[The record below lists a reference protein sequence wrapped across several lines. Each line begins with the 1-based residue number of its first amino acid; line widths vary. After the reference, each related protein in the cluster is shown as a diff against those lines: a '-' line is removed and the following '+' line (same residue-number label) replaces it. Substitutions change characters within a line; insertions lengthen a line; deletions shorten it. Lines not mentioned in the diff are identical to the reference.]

1 MKKILS
7 IIFSSIFLMTS
18 AANAGGMIGVK
29 AGVGELDGD
38 RTEDGKFG
46 TASGSVSS
54 EYAAIFAEFEV
65 TDMFS
70 VGAELIPMDAIIDT
84 KSATS
89 ADSHAKISDHKTI
102 YVLASIGDMFYA
114 KAGYSHADAS
124 VTANYA
130 NTAVTDA
137 PDDISGPM
145 VGIGAQIE
153 SPIPFLDVV
162 RLEATYADY
171 GKMTIDSTSTGSGES
186 DADTRSGEAEQITF
200 TIGIA
205 KSF

>member
-1 MKKILS
+1 
-7 IIFSSIFLMTS
+7 MTS

-65 TDMFS
+65 NDMFS

-84 KSATS
+84 KATS
-89 ADSHAKISDHKTI
+89 NVDSHAKISDHKTI

-114 KAGYSHADAS
+114 KAGYSQADAK
-124 VTANYA
+124 VEAKYD
-130 NTAVTDA
+130 NTTIDDA
-137 PDDISGPM
+137 PDSLSGPM
-145 VGIGAQIE
+145 VGIGAQLE

-162 RLEATYADY
+162 RIEATYTDY
-171 GKMTIDSTSTGSGES
+171 GSMSITTTNLNGTT
-186 DADTRSGEAEQITF
+186 DTDTKKGEATQTTL
-200 TIGIA
+200 TIGLA

>member
-7 IIFSSIFLMTS
+7 IIFSSIFLMTT

-65 TDMFS
+65 TDMIS
-70 VGAELIPMDAIIDT
+70 IGAELIPMDAIIDT
-84 KSATS
+84 KAATS

-114 KAGYSHADAS
+114 KAGYSHADTK
-124 VTANYA
+124 VTANYV

-145 VGIGAQIE
+145 IGIGAQLE

-162 RLEATYADY
+162 RVEATYTDY
-171 GKMTIDSTSTGSGES
+171 GSMSITTTNTNGTT
-186 DADTRSGEAEQITF
+186 DTDTKKGEATQTTL
-200 TIGIA
+200 TIGLA

>member
-18 AANAGGMIGVK
+18 AAYAGGMIGFK
-29 AGVGELDGD
+29 AGVGEVDGD

-70 VGAELIPMDAIIDT
+70 VGAEMIPMDAVIDT
-84 KSATS
+84 KTNTS
-89 ADSHAKISDHKTI
+89 ADSHAKIKDHKTI

-114 KAGYSHADAS
+114 KAGYSHADVS
-124 VTANYA
+124 VVANYV
-130 NTAVTDA
+130 NTTIDDA
-137 PDDISGPM
+137 PDALSGPM
-145 VGIGAQIE
+145 IGLGAQFE

-162 RLEATYADY
+162 RLEATYTDY
-171 GKMTIDSTSTGSGES
+171 GSMSITTSNTNGTK
-186 DADTRSGEAEQITF
+186 DTDTKKGEATQTTF
-200 TIGIA
+200 TIGLA
-205 KSF
+205 KSN

>member
-7 IIFSSIFLMTS
+7 IIFSSIFLITT

-29 AGVGELDGD
+29 AGVGEIDGE

-46 TASGSVSS
+46 TATGSVSS

-65 TDMFS
+65 SDMFS

-84 KSATS
+84 KAGTA

-102 YVLASIGDMFYA
+102 YVLASFGDMFYA
-114 KAGYSHADAS
+114 KAGYSHADAT
-124 VTANYA
+124 VTANYV
-130 NTAVTDA
+130 NTNVTDA
-137 PDDISGPM
+137 PDSISGPM
-145 VGIGAQIE
+145 IGIGAQIE
-153 SPIPFLDVV
+153 SPIPFLDVLRV
-162 RLEATYADY
+162 EATYTDY
-171 GKMTIDSTSTGSGES
+171 GSMSITTTNLNGTT
-186 DADTRSGEAEQITF
+186 DTDTKKGEATQTTL
-200 TIGIA
+200 TIGLA

>member
-29 AGVGELDGD
+29 AGVGELDGE

-46 TASGSVSS
+46 TATGSVSS
-54 EYAAIFAEFEV
+54 EYAAVFAEFEV

-84 KSATS
+84 KATS
-89 ADSHAKISDHKTI
+89 NVDSHAKISDHTTI

-114 KAGYSHADAS
+114 KAGYSQADIN
-124 VTANYA
+124 VTANYSG
-130 NTAVTDA
+130 TSVTDA

-145 VGIGAQIE
+145 IGIGAQLE

-162 RLEATYADY
+162 RIEATYTDY
-171 GKMTIDSTSTGSGES
+171 GSMSITTTNTNGT
-186 DADTRSGEAEQITF
+186 ADTDTKKGEATQTTL
-200 TIGIA
+200 TIGLA

>member
-18 AANAGGMIGVK
+18 AAYAGGMIGFK

-65 TDMFS
+65 SDMFS
-70 VGAELIPMDAIIDT
+70 VGAELIPIDAIIDT

-89 ADSHAKISDHKTI
+89 ADSHAKITDHKTV
-102 YVLASIGDMFYA
+102 YVLASIGDTFYA
-114 KAGYSHADAS
+114 KAGYSHADAN
-124 VTANYA
+124 VTANYV
-130 NTAVTDA
+130 NTTVTDS
-137 PDDISGPM
+137 PDSISGPM
-145 VGIGAQIE
+145 IGIGAQLE

-162 RLEATYADY
+162 RIEATYTDY
-171 GKMTIDSTSTGSGES
+171 GSMSITTTNTNGTT
-186 DADTRSGEAEQITF
+186 DTDTKKGEATQTTL
-200 TIGIA
+200 TIGLA

>member
-46 TASGSVSS
+46 TASGSVSA

-70 VGAELIPMDAIIDT
+70 VGAELIPIDAVIDT
-84 KSATS
+84 KANTS
-89 ADSHAKISDHKTI
+89 ADTHAKISDHKTI
-102 YVLASIGDMFYA
+102 YVLASIGDIFYA
-114 KAGYSHADAS
+114 KAGYSHADAK
-124 VTANYA
+124 VTPNYV
-130 NTAVTDA
+130 NTTVDSA

-145 VGIGAQIE
+145 VGIGAQLE
-153 SPIPFLDVV
+153 SPLPFLDVV
-162 RLEATYADY
+162 RIEATYTDY
-171 GKMTIDSTSTGSGES
+171 GSMSITTSNTNGTK
-186 DADTRSGEAEQITF
+186 DTDTKKGEATQTTL
-200 TIGIA
+200 TIGLA

>member
-18 AANAGGMIGVK
+18 AAYAGGMIGFK

-84 KSATS
+84 KAATS
-89 ADSHAKISDHKTI
+89 ADSHAKISDHKTV
-102 YVLASIGDMFYA
+102 YVLASFDVLYA
-114 KAGYSHADAS
+114 KVGYSHADAN
-124 VTANYA
+124 VTANYV
-130 NTAVTDA
+130 NTTVTDS
-137 PDDISGPM
+137 PSSISGPM
-145 VGIGAQIE
+145 VGIGAQLE

-162 RLEATYADY
+162 RIEATYTDY
-171 GKMTIDSTSTGSGES
+171 GSMSITTTNTNGTT
-186 DADTRSGEAEQITF
+186 DTDTKKGEATQQTL
-200 TIGIA
+200 TIGLA

>member
-7 IIFSSIFLMTS
+7 IIFSSIFLMTT
-18 AANAGGMIGVK
+18 AANAGGMVGIK

-65 TDMFS
+65 TDMIS

-84 KSATS
+84 KATTS

-145 VGIGAQIE
+145 VGIGAQFE
-153 SPIPFLDVV
+153 SPLPFLDVI
-162 RLEATYADY
+162 RLEATYTDY
-171 GKMTIDSTSTGSGES
+171 GSMSITTTNTNGTTDTDTKKGS
-186 DADTRSGEAEQITF
+186 ATQQTF
-200 TIGIA
+200 TIGLA

>member
-18 AANAGGMIGVK
+18 AANAGGMIGFK

-38 RTEDGKFG
+38 RTVDGKFG

-89 ADSHAKISDHKTI
+89 ADSHAKISDHKTV
-102 YVLASIGDMFYA
+102 YVLASISDVVYA
-114 KAGYSHADAS
+114 KVGYSHADAK
-124 VTANYA
+124 VTAKYD
-130 NTAVTDA
+130 NTTIDDA

-145 VGIGAQIE
+145 IGIGAQLE

-162 RLEATYADY
+162 RIEATYTDY
-171 GKMTIDSTSTGSGES
+171 GSMSITTTNLNGTT
-186 DADTRSGEAEQITF
+186 DTDTKKGEATQTTL
-200 TIGIA
+200 TIGLA

>member
-7 IIFSSIFLMTS
+7 IIFSSIFLITT

-29 AGVGELDGD
+29 AGVGELDGE

-46 TASGSVSS
+46 TATGSVSS

-65 TDMFS
+65 SDMFS

-84 KSATS
+84 KAGTA

-102 YVLASIGDMFYA
+102 YVLASFGDMFYA
-114 KAGYSHADAS
+114 KAGYSHADAT
-124 VTANYA
+124 VIANYV
-130 NTAVTDA
+130 NTNVTDA
-137 PDDISGPM
+137 PDSISGPM
-145 VGIGAQIE
+145 IGLGAQIE
-153 SPIPFLDVV
+153 SPIPFLDVLRV
-162 RLEATYADY
+162 EATYTDY
-171 GKMTIDSTSTGSGES
+171 GSMSITTTNLNGTTDTDTKKGS
-186 DADTRSGEAEQITF
+186 ATQTTL
-200 TIGIA
+200 TIGLA